1 MMCYKVKT
9 KYMYIIFHF
18 RCSPYDLWQL
28 SFHPEKIKI
37 ILLSTWTYI
46 FHSSASSPESCCR
59 SNINADD
66 LIWKQQ
72 KLRIFFVSSLSELR
86 WSENPNQSNLDK
98 KCRLKN
104 VLNGW
109 TFWLNKSVTEDF
121 GPHHIGKMFYVSV
134 LCLQII
140 ASILTE
146 QRMVFFSSDWAKL
159 TLIIECFM
167 LYIWPL
173 HWQHPLVPI
182 LSQHMLD
189 FVMAPT
195 AFLMGC
201 HISHYEDVAK
211 VKPK

>member
-1 MMCYKVKT
+1 MFTLRPLTIVLPSREDKNHPVIDLDLHLPLLCFKSRELLQVKYKCWWLNMETT
-9 KYMYIIFHF
+9 KIEGF
-18 RCSPYDLWQL
+18 S
-28 SFHPEKIKI
+28 
-37 ILLSTWTYI
+37 LLVVWVN
-46 FHSSASSPESCCR
+46 R
-59 SNINADD
+59 
-66 LIWKQQ
+66 
-72 KLRIFFVSSLSELR
+72 R
-86 WSENPNQSNLDK
+86 SENPNQSNLDK
-98 KCRLKN
+98 KKCKRLF
-104 VLNGW
+104 LNGC
-109 TFWLNKSVTEDF
+109 TFWLNKSVTENF

>member
-1 MMCYKVKT
+1 
-9 KYMYIIFHF
+9 
-18 RCSPYDLWQL
+18 
-28 SFHPEKIKI
+28 
-37 ILLSTWTYI
+37 
-46 FHSSASSPESCCR
+46 
-59 SNINADD
+59 
-66 LIWKQQ
+66 
-72 KLRIFFVSSLSELR
+72 
-86 WSENPNQSNLDK
+86 
-98 KCRLKN
+98 
-104 VLNGW
+104 
-109 TFWLNKSVTEDF
+109 
-121 GPHHIGKMFYVSV
+121 MFYVSV
-134 LCLQII
+134 PLQII

-159 TLIIECFM
+159 TLIVECFM

>member
-1 MMCYKVKT
+1 MFTLRPLTIVLPSREDKNHPVIDLDLHLPLLCFKSRELLQVKYKCWWLNMETT
-9 KYMYIIFHF
+9 KIEGF
-18 RCSPYDLWQL
+18 SLLVVWVNTDGL
-28 SFHPEKIKI
+28 KIQTSQI
-37 ILLSTWTYI
+37 WSTSHW
-46 FHSSASSPESCCR
+46 
-59 SNINADD
+59 
-66 LIWKQQ
+66 
-72 KLRIFFVSSLSELR
+72 
-86 WSENPNQSNLDK
+86 
-98 KCRLKN
+98 KN
-104 VLNGW
+104 V
-109 TFWLNKSVTEDF
+109 SV
-121 GPHHIGKMFYVSV
+121 P
-134 LCLQII
+134 LQII

-146 QRMVFFSSDWAKL
+146 QRMVFFSSDWARL

-211 VKPK
+211 VKPKWWSLLSH